1 MKELEESRLV
11 YKRLREIAARLT
23 CDLEL
28 QKDLV
33 QEMYVHLLRVREER
47 PANTLS
53 WYLRSG
59 EYHARNWLRQGRS
72 IDSHKRIHSRVA
84 LDGENDEDGFSLEQQ
99 LAARSALPSNP
110 LQNEVIANEACD
122 LIAARLSETQQRIV
136 SLLMQD
142 YGVREIAAKL
152 GISHPAVIKHR
163 KRIAEIS
170 REVLNES
177 DSDVRP
183 MPLSRRFWATGGT
196 TGTTAEGL

>member
-1 MKELEESRLV
+1 MKELGESRIV

-23 CDLEL
+23 RDLEL

-33 QEMYVHLLRVREER
+33 QEMYVHLLRIREEN

-59 EYHARNWLRQGRS
+59 EFHARNWLRQGRS
-72 IDSHKRIHSRVA
+72 IDSHKRTHSRVA
-84 LDGENDEDGFSLEQQ
+84 LDADDEQDNFLLEQH
-99 LAARSALPSNP
+99 LGARSALGTGP
-110 LQNEVIANEACD
+110 LESEVIANEVCD

-170 REVLNES
+170 REVLSES
-177 DSDVRP
+177 CPNVRVEP
-183 MPLSRRFWATGGT
+183 ALRRPWTAGET
-196 TGTTAEGL
+196 TGSTAEDL